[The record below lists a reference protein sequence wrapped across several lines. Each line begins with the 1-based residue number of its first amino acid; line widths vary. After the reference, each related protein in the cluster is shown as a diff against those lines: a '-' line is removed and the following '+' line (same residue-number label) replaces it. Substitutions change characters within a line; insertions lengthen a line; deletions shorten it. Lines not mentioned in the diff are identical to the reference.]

1 MINETIFE
9 RIQNV
14 FRDVFDRED
23 MTITPETSA
32 LNTKGWDSLNHII
45 LIGAVETEFQLKL
58 SLGEIADLK
67 NVQGLLELISIKL
80 SKV

>member
-1 MINETIFE
+1 MTSEIIFE

-23 MTITPETSA
+23 MAITAETSA

-45 LIGAVETEFQLKL
+45 LIGAIENEFQMRL
-58 SLGEIADLK
+58 SLGEIAELK
-67 NVQGLLELISIKL
+67 DVQGLVDLISINT
-80 SKV
+80 